1 MTPDDE
7 PTDQGLTKA
16 ELEDYALSGEAGGE
30 EGMGSDDPFF
40 VSKQASA
47 VFKHKLLK
55 TYFPKFVGKAGSTE
69 ADRRLAY
76 VDTHAGRGAYDDGTA
91 GSPLLVAQDV
101 SEMQK
106 LRRIDCFFVEARKS
120 NHDHLRQLLTD
131 NMPAGAHWITRRGR
145 ASDHLQEALA
155 FAGNSPLF
163 MFVDPY
169 GLGPTFEEVAS
180 VLNRPRQ
187 GYGRKTE
194 VLLNFIA
201 MAFSRAGGYLRRAAR
216 SPQQENTLFRLDA
229 VLGGDWW
236 REIYLSSD
244 STAPAIAQIA
254 RGYAQRLQLKTNCS
268 TSLIPVRDRAHKQ
281 PLYWLVHFTHH
292 PDGVWWI
299 REAAARAA
307 AEWRRYCS
315 PPPNTVED
323 SLFSITDPFPAE
335 EEARQS
341 SWVDIIERRTRN
353 LLTERGR
360 IDLPQDAYVL
370 FGPDTF
376 GQAWDKHLRQ
386 ALSRL
391 YRDGILEPRPYAKD
405 INTYRGHRLHAQ
417 QRTSVEVKASDL

>member
-1 MTPDDE
+1 MLDNE
-7 PTDQGLTKA
+7 PPIGQGLTEA

-30 EGMGSDDPFF
+30 EAAGSDDPFF
-40 VSKQASA
+40 VSKQAAA

-55 TYFPKFVGKAGSTE
+55 SYFPKFAGKAGSTE
-69 ADRRLAY
+69 ADKRLAY

-106 LRRIDCFFVEARKS
+106 LRRIDCFFVEARRS
-120 NHDHLRQLLTD
+120 NHDHLRQLLTE
-131 NMPAGAHWITRRGR
+131 NMPAGANWVTRHGR

-169 GLGPTFEEVAS
+169 GLGPTFEEVVS
-180 VLNRPRQ
+180 VLNRTRQ

-201 MAFSRAGGYLRRAAR
+201 MAFSRAGGYLRRAER
-216 SPQQENTLFRLDA
+216 SSQQEATLQRLDE
-229 VLGGDWW
+229 VLGGGWW
-236 REIYLSSD
+236 REIYLSST

-254 RGYAQRLQLKTNCS
+254 HGYAELLQRRSSCS
-268 TSLIPVRDRAHKQ
+268 TSLIPVRDRAHKE
-281 PLYWLVHFTHH
+281 PHYWLVHFTHH

-315 PPPNTVED
+315 PPPDTDDN
-323 SLFSITDPFPAE
+323 SLFSIADPFLTE

-341 SWVDIIERRTRN
+341 SWVDAIERRARN
-353 LLTERGR
+353 LLLKRGH
-360 IDLPQDAYVL
+360 IDLPQDAYDL

-376 GQAWDKHLRQ
+376 GQAWEKHLRQ
-386 ALSRL
+386 ALFRIFQ
-391 YRDGILEPRPYAKD
+391 DGILEPRPYAKD
-405 INTYRGHRLHAQ
+405 INKYRGHRPHAPQ
-417 QRTSVEVKASDL
+417 